1 VDKGGR
7 AEWTGGLA
15 LAVSALVR
23 FAPEPLSVTVN
34 SLFLLREGP
43 GWGDDKTVWYWVG
56 SIVDEDD
63 WEAPGGEAAVLKVNV
78 ISSRFILDC
87 IAASKDAQSGTLNNG
102 PAGAAFHQELQK

>member
-23 FAPEPLSVTVN
+23 FAPEPLSATVN

-43 GWGDDKTVWYWVG
+43 GWGDDKTV
-56 SIVDEDD
+56 
-63 WEAPGGEAAVLKVNV
+63 
-78 ISSRFILDC
+78 
-87 IAASKDAQSGTLNNG
+87 
-102 PAGAAFHQELQK
+102 

>member
-1 VDKGGR
+1 M
-7 AEWTGGLA
+7 
-15 LAVSALVR
+15 
-23 FAPEPLSVTVN
+23 
-34 SLFLLREGP
+34 
-43 GWGDDKTVWYWVG
+43 
-56 SIVDEDD
+56 DEDD